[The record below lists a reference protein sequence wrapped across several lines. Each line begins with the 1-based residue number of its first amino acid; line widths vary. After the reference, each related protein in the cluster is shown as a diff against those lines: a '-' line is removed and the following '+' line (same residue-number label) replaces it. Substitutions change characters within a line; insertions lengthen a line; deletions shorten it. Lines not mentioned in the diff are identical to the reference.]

1 MFRELKKFTIQMIAG
16 ANVASIV
23 ILWLIGYSDRLN
35 PEDYPM
41 LSNIGLLFPVFLLI
55 NFFFLLFWLVFKKRY
70 ALIPF
75 LGFLA
80 CYIPVR
86 KYMPLNVD
94 TEVPNGAIKVLSYNT
109 LGFGEGQMDEDGV
122 NPVVRYIRQQD
133 ADIVCLQEAGMSEP
147 VREQVDSIL
156 RPKYISY
163 EITVHPNGGNS
174 MVLLCKFPL
183 LSKEVID
190 YPSEAN
196 FSVAY
201 RLKIGKDTVLLVS
214 NHLESTGLT
223 LEERSKF
230 KNLIKGKLETQTA
243 EKTSKLLIVKL
254 AESTK
259 KRAPEAK
266 AVADYI
272 KHQKEKSVILCGDFN
287 DGPISYAHRT
297 IAEGLTDCY
306 ITSGNGPGISYH
318 KGGFFVRIDNMMC
331 SDDWKPYNC
340 KIDDKIAA
348 SDHYPIVCYL
358 KKRSKK

>member
-35 PEDYPM
+35 PENYPM

-94 TEVPNGAIKVLSYNT
+94 AEVPAGAVKVLSYNT

-133 ADIVCLQEAGMSEP
+133 ADIVCLQEAGMSGP

-156 RPKYISY
+156 RPKYVSY
-163 EITVHPNGGNS
+163 ETTVHPNGGNS
-174 MVLLCKFPL
+174 MVVLSKFPI
-183 LSKEVID
+183 LSKKIID
-190 YPSEAN
+190 YPSEGN
-196 FSVAY
+196 FSVAF
-201 RLKIGKDTVLLVS
+201 RLKMDKDTVLLVS

-230 KNLIKGKLETQTA
+230 KKLIKGKLETQTA

-272 KHQKEKSVILCGDFN
+272 KRQKEKSVILCGDFN

-318 KGGFFVRIDNMMC
+318 KGGFFVRIDNIMC